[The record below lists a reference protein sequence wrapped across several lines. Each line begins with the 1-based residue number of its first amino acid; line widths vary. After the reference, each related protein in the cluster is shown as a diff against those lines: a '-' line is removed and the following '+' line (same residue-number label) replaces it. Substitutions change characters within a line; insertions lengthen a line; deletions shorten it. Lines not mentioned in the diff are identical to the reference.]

1 MKNQR
6 DILTEINHKDG
17 LTVPDGYFESFAAK
31 LSEALPFREEAEMPA
46 NVIRPPH
53 TLWTRIRPYVYLAA
67 MFAGIWCMLKMFSL
81 MISPSDAN
89 NVIDR
94 NPVLAEAIKNDVFI
108 NDYIF
113 NDLNQ
118 WDIIDEMIEDGFD
131 SSSLEEIAVSDSDVT
146 FIDPAALPVAE

>member
-1 MKNQR
+1 
-6 DILTEINHKDG
+6 
-17 LTVPDGYFESFAAK
+17 
-31 LSEALPFREEAEMPA
+31 
-46 NVIRPPH
+46 
-53 TLWTRIRPYVYLAA
+53 
-67 MFAGIWCMLKMFSL
+67 

>member
-6 DILTEINHKDG
+6 DILSQIDRKDG

-31 LSEALPFREEAEMPA
+31 MAESLPYREEAEKPA
-46 NVIRPPH
+46 NILRPPLS
-53 TLWTRIRPYVYLAA
+53 LWSRVRPYVYLAA

-81 MISPSDAN
+81 MVSPSDAN
-89 NVIDR
+89 NMIDS
-94 NPVLAEAIKNDVFI
+94 NPVLAEAIKSDAFI

-113 NDLNQ
+113 NDINQ

-131 SSSLEEIAVSDSDVT
+131 SSSLETISEPDSDVS
-146 FIDPAALPVAE
+146 FIDPAMPAKAE